1 MPFSL
6 KSPSF
11 QNDQPIPPR
20 YTADGDNLSPP
31 LEWSEPPPGTQ
42 SFALIVE
49 DPDAPSGMFRHW
61 GVYNIPGARRTL
73 PEGAGHGARTE
84 GMGQGVNDFGHPR
97 YDGPAPPRG
106 HGVHHYHFRLLALD
120 TESLTQAPRM
130 SIEDIKKAAQAHALA
145 TAELVG
151 TYER

>member
-49 DPDAPSGMFRHW
+49 DPDAPSGVFRHW
-61 GVYNIPGARRTL
+61 GGYTIPGGPRT
-73 PEGAGHGARTE
+73 PRQAAGHGARTG
-84 GMGQGVNDFGHPR
+84 GMGQGRRDLGHPR
-97 YDGPAPPRG
+97 CD
-106 HGVHHYHFRLLALD
+106 
-120 TESLTQAPRM
+120 
-130 SIEDIKKAAQAHALA
+130 
-145 TAELVG
+145 
-151 TYER
+151 